1 MSYVS
6 NDSAYAK
13 LSNFCS
19 IAASPQVAA
28 MVNSSTAPASYNRP
42 MYSPIAY
49 SALVS
54 SQSNGSGYFSLES
67 AYGSCSQPTTVVD
80 NSSQSVVQS
89 QYKAAMRM

>member
-28 MVNSSTAPASYNRP
+28 MVTSGTAPSSYNRP
-42 MYSPIAY
+42 MYAPIAY

-54 SQSNGSGYFSLES
+54 RQSNGSGYFNLES
-67 AYGSCSQPTTVVD
+67 AYGSCSQPTVSVD
-80 NSSQSVVQS
+80 NSSPSVVES